1 MRRRVFIVAGEYS
14 ANPRDLPPERRSRD
28 FYYGPHPTPARE
40 QMSRL
45 FFRYPNRGD
54 EGRIRPED
62 WQRAFNLS
70 KPLGLPELF
79 ASAAHKAL
87 TTLHELQGG
96 DYRRTCESITD
107 MLVTS
112 MPGLDPYER
121 LNIGLVPQGLQ
132 VLLGLSP
139 RARSQ
144 FVVGTSDSG
153 AQAFAEAVRTAR
165 TAERP
170 STILVL
176 AGQVIPAGYA
186 SQYQIR
192 TVLGEDDQARGM
204 DMLAVGD
211 LLMDALRRSFRLS
224 PQEVESFL
232 ARVSSRKGAVGVNYP
247 AGIHAGL
254 PHKRDTRRTPW
265 FDASDIAVPCCGAA
279 ATIVTSDEELV
290 EAIAASRNPRFRTA
304 PLTEVLAVGDGSTN
318 PDLLHRKAPLL
329 FAPAIYS
336 AFAATADDA
345 RMPVSTFTSC
355 AFGVVHDAFP
365 SIELSFLLALGLGWE
380 RAAERMAEGW
390 SNPVGG
396 LLTFGHALGASGLVQ
411 VNKAHHVFCVDQR
424 HLLEADARQGF
435 REDGALAF
443 TTSVGGPLSH
453 IVCSLLRG
461 GRQEHR
467 PARQRRDESQ
477 AQSPVSAD
485 WDLKARML
493 SLLLPAQL
501 RAADGAWLVEATT
514 TVSIRSC
521 LLALSQEDVAQL
533 QFEGLEKLI
542 APAGLEE
549 LRRRLRAVVRVVRQE
564 SERVGSMFD
573 AFRLLTDEIL
583 DIVKENRDAGR
594 LRAEVAGLPDEK
606 IASRMK
612 ECLTAP
618 LALLTRPDGNSSHRS
633 VRYLPDALPLRDV
646 GFVEDAHLRPVS
658 ISRDALPFWDLNAT
672 RPAGSGVAAGG
683 AGFAG
688 DGRSAKARSIGDA
701 TVRLHEIATQGPK
714 TDAELELLRTWF
726 SLDSPPPLLERALRN
741 AGVERPQATQV
752 RAVFYLGEIADPG
765 KQLPLPAAHAMLGFA
780 AQRARAFLEAYESAI
795 SQLGPELSA
804 VAFARPPYRAGMDAA
819 LYGAARFAQEI
830 ARAALE
836 QGIRV
841 RAAVSA
847 GEGAVYDDAN
857 GTPSVTSPSAAR
869 VAELLAALRPLAG
882 NRPAFALEGASF
894 AVLTALSQRMAGWT
908 KVDGPPGVS
917 VWLGPDA

>member
-14 ANPRDLPPERRSRD
+14 ANPRDLPLERRGRD
-28 FYYGPHPTPARE
+28 FYFGPHPQPSRE
-40 QMSRL
+40 QMTRL

-54 EGRIRPED
+54 EGRVRPED
-62 WQRAFNLS
+62 WQRAFGLV

-87 TTLHELQGG
+87 TTLYELRGG

-165 TAERP
+165 TSERP

-192 TVLGEDDQARGM
+192 TVLGENDQARGL

-211 LLMDALRRSFRLS
+211 LLMDALRRSFRLA
-224 PQEVESFL
+224 PQEVEAFL
-232 ARVSSRKGAVGVNYP
+232 SRVSSRKAQTGVNYP
-247 AGIHAGL
+247 AGIQAGL
-254 PHKRDTRRTPW
+254 PHKRELRRTPW
-265 FDASDIAVPCCGAA
+265 FYASDIAVPCCGAA

-290 EAIAASRNPRFRTA
+290 ESIAASKNPRFRTA

-318 PDLLHRKAPLL
+318 PDLLHRKSPLM
-329 FAPAIYS
+329 FAPAVYS
-336 AFAATADDA
+336 ALAATADDA
-345 RMPVSTFTSC
+345 RMPISTFTSS
-355 AFGVVHDAFP
+355 AFGIVHDAFP
-365 SIELSFLLALGLGWE
+365 SIELSFLLALGLDWE

-467 PARQRRDESQ
+467 PPRQRHIETQ
-477 AQSPVSAD
+477 EQSPVSAE

-501 RAADGAWLVEATT
+501 REGGGASMVEATT
-514 TVSIRSC
+514 TVSIRSS
-521 LLALSQEDVAQL
+521 LLALSPEDVARV
-533 QFEGLEKLI
+533 QFEGLEELI
-542 APAGLEE
+542 AAPHLEE
-549 LRRRLRAVVRVVRQE
+549 LRRRLRMVVRVLRQE

-573 AFRLLTDEIL
+573 AFRLLTDEVREIAA
-583 DIVKENRDAGR
+583 ESRAQGR
-594 LRAEVAGLPDEK
+594 VRSEASGLSDEK
-606 IASRMK
+606 LASRIK
-612 ECLTAP
+612 ECLRVP
-618 LALLTRPDGNSSHRS
+618 LLLVTRADGSGSHRS
-633 VRYLPDALPLRDV
+633 VRFLRDAQPLRDV
-646 GFVEDAHLRPVS
+646 SFVEPESLSPVEVP
-658 ISRDALPFWDLNAT
+658 REQLPFWDSYAT
-672 RPAGSGVAAGG
+672 RPAAA
-683 AGFAG
+683 APPE
-688 DGRSAKARSIGDA
+688 SKEQS
-701 TVRLHEIATQGPK
+701 VRLLEIARQAPK
-714 TDAELELLRTWF
+714 TAAELEVLRHWF
-726 SLDSPPPLLERALRN
+726 SLDPAPSILTRALRE
-741 AGVERPQATQV
+741 AGAEQPDRIPV
-752 RAVFYLGEIADPG
+752 RCVSYRGEIADPG
-765 KQLPLPAAHAMLGFA
+765 SGLSPPAAHELLGFA
-780 AQRARAFLEAYESAI
+780 ANRARAFLEAYESVI
-795 SQLGPELSA
+795 SQLGAELAA
-804 VAFARPPYRAGMDAA
+804 VAFERPPFRAGTDAA
-819 LYGAARFAQEI
+819 LFGAARFAQEI
-830 ARAALE
+830 SRFALE
-836 QGIRV
+836 HGVRV

-847 GEGAVYDDAN
+847 GEGTLFDDAN
-857 GTPSVTSPSAAR
+857 GHPAVDSASASRVT
-869 VAELLAALRPLAG
+869 ELLAAIRSIAG

-894 AVLTALSQRMAGWT
+894 IVITLLQQRLAGWER
-908 KVDGPPGVS
+908 VEGLPGVPL
-917 VWLGPDA
+917 WLAPSTS

>member
-28 FYYGPHPTPARE
+28 FYFGPHPEPARE
-40 QMSRL
+40 QMTRL

-54 EGRIRPED
+54 EGRIRPDD
-62 WQRAFNLS
+62 WKRVFVFS

-87 TTLHELQGG
+87 TTLHELRGG
-96 DYRRTCESITD
+96 DYRRTCESVTD

-192 TVLGEDDQARGM
+192 TVLGEDDQARGL

-211 LLMDALRRSFRLS
+211 LLMDALRRSFGLS
-224 PQEVESFL
+224 PQEIEAFL
-232 ARVSSRKGAVGVNYP
+232 ARVSSRKAQTGVNYP

-254 PHKRDTRRTPW
+254 PHKRDLRRTPW

-290 EAIAASRNPRFRTA
+290 EAIAASKHPRFRTA

-336 AFAATADDA
+336 ALAATADDA
-345 RMPVSTFTSC
+345 RMPVSTFTSS

-380 RAAERMAEGW
+380 RGAERMAEGW

-411 VNKAHHVFCVDQR
+411 VNKAHHLFCVDR
-424 HLLEADARQGF
+424 RYLLEADSRQGF

-453 IVCSLLRG
+453 IVCSLFRG
-461 GRQEHR
+461 GHHNNR
-467 PARQRRDESQ
+467 PPRQRREQSLPT
-477 AQSPVSAD
+477 SPVSAA
-485 WDLKARML
+485 WEAKARLL
-493 SLLLPAQL
+493 SMLLPSQL
-501 RAADGAWLVEATT
+501 RAVPEAWLVEGSTS
-514 TVSIRSC
+514 VSIRSC
-521 LLALSQEDVAQL
+521 LRALPADEIGRL
-533 QFEGLEKLI
+533 QFEGLDDLV
-542 APAGLEE
+542 APPFLGEV
-549 LRRRLRAVVRVVRQE
+549 RNRLRTVVRVAQQE
-564 SERVGSMFD
+564 SERLASMFD
-573 AFRLLTDEIL
+573 VFRLLTDEVRELAAELRTQGRVAPAAAALDERKLADRIKESLRVSLAIL
-583 DIVKENRDAGR
+583 SRPAENGAAHRMVRFVRPGELTDA
-594 LRAEVAGLPDEK
+594 D
-606 IASRMK
+606 
-612 ECLTAP
+612 
-618 LALLTRPDGNSSHRS
+618 
-633 VRYLPDALPLRDV
+633 
-646 GFVEDAHLRPVS
+646 FVEAETLKRIEASPE
-658 ISRDALPFWDLNAT
+658 ALPFWNVRAI
-672 RPAGSGVAAGG
+672 RPELPAQPASASVSERLGEIASRGS
-683 AGFAG
+683 
-688 DGRSAKARSIGDA
+688 RSA
-701 TVRLHEIATQGPK
+701 
-714 TDAELELLRTWF
+714 AELRLLRTWF
-726 SLDSPPPLLERALRN
+726 SLDPPRALLEHSFRRAGLPL
-741 AGVERPQATQV
+741 ADRPQV
-752 RAVFYLGEIADPG
+752 RAVFYTGEVADAGP
-765 KQLPLPAAHAMLGFA
+765 QL
-780 AQRARAFLEAYESAI
+780 
-795 SQLGPELSA
+795 
-804 VAFARPPYRAGMDAA
+804 
-819 LYGAARFAQEI
+819 
-830 ARAALE
+830 
-836 QGIRV
+836 
-841 RAAVSA
+841 
-847 GEGAVYDDAN
+847 
-857 GTPSVTSPSAAR
+857 TS
-869 VAELLAALRPLAG
+869 
-882 NRPAFALEGASF
+882 
-894 AVLTALSQRMAGWT
+894 
-908 KVDGPPGVS
+908 
-917 VWLGPDA
+917 